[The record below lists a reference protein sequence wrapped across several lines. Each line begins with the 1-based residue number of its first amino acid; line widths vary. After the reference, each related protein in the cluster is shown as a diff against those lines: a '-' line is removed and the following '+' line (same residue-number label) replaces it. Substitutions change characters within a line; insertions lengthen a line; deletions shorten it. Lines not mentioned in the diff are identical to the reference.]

1 MVYGLNRSFSMNV
14 STGSTQAPVDQ
25 KAQSEAYKRLHGGWL
40 IFGRIIWLVIVVP
53 TYALFVAD
61 IPAYFG
67 SLRLLRAPNLQTFSV
82 QLTPGDFQTLQS
94 MGLSVDFYAMCMVVV
109 SLLFQF
115 SYALVGLLI
124 FWRRSEYSIALLTS
138 FALMMLPFGFAYIT
152 LQALPSTWSWS
163 IPFLNS
169 LGSASLI
176 LCGYLFPDGRFVP
189 GWIRWLA
196 LVMLGYWIAVA
207 LVPSWELGRSL
218 PSLVLF
224 CGFGIGA
231 VLVQVYRYRHVST
244 PRQRQQTKW
253 LVFGMSIAVAGNIG
267 ARLLYY
273 FVLLPLLPGS
283 ALAGAL
289 EITLIMF
296 ALLVIPVTLGI
307 AIFSSHLWELDVLIN
322 RTLVYG
328 TLTVSLA
335 LVYAGLVIGLQVL
348 LHGLLIQQSNGIA
361 LVASTLAIAA
371 LFQPLRKRI
380 QAIIDRRFYRR
391 KYDAAKTVAAFS
403 STLRQEVELEQLR
416 EELLAV
422 VQETMQPTF
431 VSLWLRPTA
440 PDRKQQTTW
449 RSTPPASESGEQS

>member
-1 MVYGLNRSFSMNV
+1 MNL
-14 STGSTQAPVDQ
+14 SAESTQALVDQ
-25 KAQSEAYKRLHGGWL
+25 KPQSEPYKRLRGGWL
-40 IFGRIIWLVIVVP
+40 IFGRILWIVIVVA

-61 IPAYFG
+61 IPAYFA
-67 SLRLLRAPNLQTFSV
+67 SLHLLRAPNLQTFSV
-82 QLTPGDFQTLQS
+82 QLTPGDVQTLQS
-94 MGLSVDFYAMCMVVV
+94 MGLSLNFYAMCMVVV

-115 SYALVGLLI
+115 SYAFVGMLI

-138 FALMMLPFGFAYIT
+138 FALMMLPFSFAYIT

-169 LGSASLI
+169 LGSASALLCAYLI
-176 LCGYLFPDGRFVP
+176 PDGRFVP
-189 GWIRWLA
+189 RWIRWLA
-196 LVMLGYWIAVA
+196 LVILGYWTTVA

-224 CGFGIGA
+224 CGFIIGA
-231 VLVQVYRYRHVST
+231 VLVQVYRYRHVSS

-273 FVLLPLLPGS
+273 VVLLPLLPGS
-283 ALAGAL
+283 ALAGAV

-296 ALLVIPVTLGI
+296 ALLVIPATFGV
-307 AIFSSHLWELDVLIN
+307 AIFSSHLWDIDVLIN

-328 TLTVSLA
+328 TLTTTLA
-335 LVYAGLVIGLQVL
+335 LIYFGLIVILQL
-348 LHGLLIQQSNGIA
+348 LLRGIIHQDNE
-361 LVASTLAIAA
+361 VAIVISTLVIAA
-371 LFQPLRKRI
+371 LFQPLRRRI
-380 QAIIDRRFYRR
+380 QAIIDRRFYRS
-391 KYDAAKTVAAFS
+391 KYDAAKIIEAFS
-403 STLRQEVELEQLR
+403 ATLRNQVDLNTLSEQL
-416 EELLAV
+416 LTV
-422 VQETMQPTF
+422 VQDTMQPSH

-449 RSTPPASESGEQS
+449 RNPPPASESGKQS

>member
-1 MVYGLNRSFSMNV
+1 MNL
-14 STGSTQAPVDQ
+14 SAGSTQAAMDQ
-25 KAQSEAYKRLHGGWL
+25 KAQSDGYKRLHGNWL

-53 TYALFVAD
+53 IYALFVAD
-61 IPAYFG
+61 IPAYFA

-82 QLTPGDFQTLQS
+82 QLTPGDVQALQS

-109 SLLFQF
+109 TLLFQF

-124 FWRRSEYSIALLTS
+124 FWRRSEYTIALLTS
-138 FALMMLPFGFAYIT
+138 FSLMMLPFGFAYIT

-169 LGSASLI
+169 LGNGSLM

-189 GWIRWLA
+189 RWIRWLA

-289 EITLIMF
+289 EISLIMLS
-296 ALLVIPVTLGI
+296 LLVIPATFGI
-307 AIFSSHLWELDVLIN
+307 ALFSSHLWDVDVLIN

-328 TLTVSLA
+328 TLTVILTG
-335 LVYAGLVIGLQVL
+335 VYVGLVIGLQAL
-348 LHGLLIQQSNGIA
+348 LRGIISQDNS
-361 LVASTLAIAA
+361 VAIVISTLAIAA
-371 LFQPLRKRI
+371 LFQPLRRRI
-380 QAIIDRRFYRR
+380 QAIIDRRFYRN
-391 KYDAAKTVAAFS
+391 KYDAAKIIAAFS
-403 STLRQEVELEQLR
+403 ATLRQEVDLDQLR
-416 EELLAV
+416 EDLLTV
-422 VQETMQPTF
+422 VQETMQPSH
-431 VSLWLRPTA
+431 VSLWLHPTA

-449 RSTPPASESGEQS
+449 SSTPPASKDVEEH